1 MHGILKFD
9 FGYQTMNDFYADWIL
24 ENFKLWDKGGL
35 PIALN
40 NMSLP
45 VTKVT
50 SFDFESGVIL

>member
-50 SFDFESGVIL
+50 IL